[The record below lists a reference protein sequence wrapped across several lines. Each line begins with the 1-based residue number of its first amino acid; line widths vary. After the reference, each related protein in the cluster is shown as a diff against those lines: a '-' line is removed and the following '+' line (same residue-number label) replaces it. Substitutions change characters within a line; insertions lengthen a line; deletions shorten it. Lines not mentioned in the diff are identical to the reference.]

1 MAATLAQMADGLEA
15 RLGTIDGLRV
25 FDHVPDS
32 FAVPCA
38 FVMPESVNYHGAFS
52 GGDAETD
59 WTITVIV
66 GRTANRA
73 AQKTLYEFCSYS
85 GARSVRAAIEGDL
98 SLGGRVQ
105 SCVVD
110 TAQNMRMISQ
120 GEGDYL
126 AVDFRCRIHP

>member
-25 FDHVPDS
+25 FDHVPDT

-38 FVMPESVNYHGAFS
+38 FVMPDSVNYHGAFV
-52 GGDAETD
+52 GGDAETE
-59 WTITVIV
+59 WTVTVIV

-73 AQKTLYEFCSYS
+73 AQKSLYEFASYS
-85 GARSVRAAIEGDL
+85 GSRSVRAAIEGDL

-105 SCVVD
+105 TCIVD

-120 GEGDYL
+120 GDGDYL